1 MVFGTAISGLT
12 AASQMLEVNGN
23 NIANASTIGFK
34 KSMANFVDLYSV
46 SGYGGNTNI
55 GTGTRL
61 AAVSQSFGSGTTVST
76 TNSLDMQL
84 IGGGFFIL
92 DTNGSRTYSRAG
104 AFDVDK
110 DGFIV
115 NSLNPGQKV
124 IGLTADNGAIST
136 VTGPLQVDYANI
148 PPAATTTM
156 TTGVNLQSNST
167 PPAVDWVGGAVP
179 AANTYNNKTSSTV
192 YDSLGN
198 NHTLTMYYILADS
211 TALLGAPNAA
221 SPPGTQNQW
230 YIAFQLDGQNLPAN
244 VGADNTSNLFRA
256 NFNTDGSFASVADVA
271 NVPIVGNQIP
281 FAVALANG
289 SAPLNFT
296 MDLSNSTTFGSNFA
310 AQSITQD
317 GYTTGQ
323 LVGFEVSETGI
334 IKGRYSNQ
342 KSRDMGQMQLANFMN
357 LSGLTPTG
365 QTQWGETDSSGQPI
379 IGSPGTGSLGLIQS
393 SSLEGS
399 NVDLTRELVGLIEG
413 QRNFQANAQTI
424 RTADAITQTVIN
436 IR

>member
-12 AASQMLEVNGN
+12 AASQMVEVNGN

-61 AAVSQSFGSGTTVST
+61 AAVSQSFGAGSSIST

-110 DGFIV
+110 SGFII
-115 NSLNPGQKV
+115 NSLNPSQKV
-124 IGLTADNGAIST
+124 IGLPANNGVIGT
-136 VTGPLQVDYANI
+136 VTGPIQIDYANLT
-148 PPAATTTM
+148 PMATTTM
-156 TTGVNLQSNST
+156 ATGVNLQSNST
-167 PPAVDWVGGAVP
+167 PPAVDWAGGANP
-179 AANTYNNKTSSTV
+179 ASNTYNNKTSSTV

-198 NHTLTMYYILADS
+198 AHTLTMYFILADVN
-211 TALLGAPNAA
+211 AAAGMPNAA

-230 YIAFQLDGQNLPAN
+230 YVAFQLDGQDIPAL
-244 VGADNTSNLFRA
+244 VGPDNTSNLFRA
-256 NFNTDGSFASVADVA
+256 NFATDGSFASVADVT
-271 NVPIVGNQIP
+271 NTPIVGNKIP
-281 FAVALANG
+281 FAVALTNG

-296 MDLSNSTTFGSNFA
+296 MDLSNSTTFGSAFA

-317 GYTTGQ
+317 GYTTGE
-323 LVGFEVSETGI
+323 LVGFEVTDTGI
-334 IKGRYSNQ
+334 IRGRYSNQ
-342 KSRDMGQMQLANFMN
+342 KTRDMGQMQLANFMN

-365 QTQWGETDSSGQPI
+365 QTQWGETDASGQAI
-379 IGSPGTGSLGLIQS
+379 LGSPGTGTFGLIQS

-413 QRNFQANAQTI
+413 QRNFQANAQTV
-424 RTADAITQTVIN
+424 RTADAMTQTVIN